1 MFSLSEI
8 DSSWYGVFAPHLGEI
23 NEIFLSL
30 AESEF
35 TPARQ
40 LIFSA
45 FSLPITEVKVL
56 ILGQDPY
63 PAEGVADGLA
73 FSSGQPSVIPASL
86 RNIFKEYCDDL
97 GFARPETGSLQTWQ
111 NRGVL
116 LLNTALTTEIGKRD
130 THKSL
135 GWNNLIS
142 SILLE
147 LSRREVVAIFWGN
160 SAKSVGSSFSHKIES
175 VHPSPLS
182 AHRGFFGSR
191 PFSKANEILIRLGK
205 EPVNWKLS

>member
-1 MFSLSEI
+1 MFLLSEI
-8 DSSWYGVFAPHLGEI
+8 DSSWHEIFAPHLDEI
-23 NEIFLSL
+23 NEIFESL
-30 AESEF
+30 GDSEI

-73 FSSGQPSVIPASL
+73 FSSGQPSLIPSSL
-86 RNIFKEYCDDL
+86 RNIFKEYSDDL
-97 GFARPETGSLQTWQ
+97 GFERPETGSLQSWQ

-135 GWNNLIS
+135 GWKNLIS

-147 LSRREVVAIFWGN
+147 LSRRDIVAILWGN
-160 SAKSVGSSFSHKIES
+160 SARSAGSIFSHKIES

-191 PFSKANEILIRLGK
+191 PFTKTNEILAQIGRD
-205 EPVNWKLS
+205 PVNWKLS